1 MVSGDVRQPGRVSL
15 LEGVRTVV
23 EAINKAGGPS
33 GVGGQGGTGVGA
45 NQLEVVM
52 RRNGQII
59 LQSQYSDLL
68 AGADVGLQKNDEIV
82 VRPNARMFTV
92 LGAVVKAGNVDM
104 PKHTIS
110 LLEAMGMVGGLN
122 DARANKTGVYVF
134 RMGDLQNN
142 PTARARV
149 FRLDLYQPV
158 SIFIAQQFPV
168 QPKDVV
174 YITNAPL
181 YEYDKILTSIYR
193 TFSIVGRP
201 ERQSDHLDDLLEATF
216 QLGAA
221 SPGVFWYYL
230 LWRRQESSLGGAAGL
245 AAFIVIAGLIL
256 WMMPSRQTS
265 SAQDG
270 PRPLPP
276 LISRGYTDAPS
287 GTALIAG
294 DPAGGGVLIE
304 LKVTD
309 GQKVKLNDVIAV
321 LSNYPKADIAVRT
334 SEAELAKTEKAREAM
349 VSGYRRAEIAMQ
361 EVVVKSAVEENK
373 LKVLEMQRS
382 GKPPDQKQLELNI
395 SQQSLEREQAKL
407 RIQRETLESDLQQ
420 SNNDIAII
428 KAKLDNARSTR
439 EQALVR
445 SPLDGIVIQIYT
457 RQGERISPNGIAKI
471 VDLSQLRVLADVDE
485 LNVGRIAAGGKVE
498 VTFRGSP
505 TVYAGTI
512 SRVAPTV
519 KRMQRMEPDGGSSTD
534 ARVVQVEIQLDDPS
548 SMPQVL
554 GRETRVTFL

>member
-1 MVSGDVRQPGRVSL
+1 MAQ
-15 LEGVRTVV
+15 
-23 EAINKAGGPS
+23 
-33 GVGGQGGTGVGA
+33 
-45 NQLEVVM
+45 
-52 RRNGQII
+52 
-59 LQSQYSDLL
+59 
-68 AGADVGLQKNDEIV
+68 
-82 VRPNARMFTV
+82 ARKFT
-92 LGAVVKAGNVDM
+92 
-104 PKHTIS
+104 
-110 LLEAMGMVGGLN
+110 
-122 DARANKTGVYVF
+122 
-134 RMGDLQNN
+134 
-142 PTARARV
+142 
-149 FRLDLYQPV
+149 
-158 SIFIAQQFPV
+158 
-168 QPKDVV
+168 
-174 YITNAPL
+174 
-181 YEYDKILTSIYR
+181 
-193 TFSIVGRP
+193 
-201 ERQSDHLDDLLEATF
+201 
-216 QLGAA
+216 
-221 SPGVFWYYL
+221 W
-230 LWRRQESSLGGAAGL
+230 GAAGL
-245 AAFIVIAGLIL
+245 AAFIVVAGLTL

-276 LISRGYTDAPS
+276 LISRGYTDAPA

-304 LKVTD
+304 LRVTD
-309 GQKVKLNDVIAV
+309 GQKVKRNEVIAV

-334 SEAELAKTEKAREAM
+334 SEGELAKTEKAREAM
-349 VSGYRRAEIAMQ
+349 VSGYRTAEIAMQ
-361 EVVVKSAVEENK
+361 EVVVKSAIEENK

-407 RIQRETLESDLQQ
+407 RIQKETLASDLQQ
-420 SNNDIAII
+420 SDNDIAII

-485 LNVGRIAAGGKVE
+485 LNVGRISAGGKVE

-505 TVYAGTI
+505 TVYQGTI